1 MSKKRGRDTDCTEM
15 VLNAIGESGSGVYK
29 HFQEHLGNKS
39 IVLKNT
45 SAQLHASKAS
55 TRAKSNAARVGKVS
69 RRGLKCKKL
78 LGTDPKGYTVEE
90 RDVRRTHHLW
100 KQFIDTVVQSCSNDL
115 QLRTK
120 LYEAGLLGAYIT
132 RVVKENDNEEEGV
145 GRKRKRRW
153 SVSGFVV
160 NETRN
165 CLFIAVLPETERQEG
180 PPSKQQQQQ
189 QRRQKEKEKD
199 EGVVIKRV
207 LKAPNM
213 FAVQLPSN
221 NSSASRGGGKV
232 MLLHGKQLLPLKGG
246 KSFGT

>member
-1 MSKKRGRDTDCTEM
+1 
-15 VLNAIGESGSGVYK
+15 
-29 HFQEHLGNKS
+29 
-39 IVLKNT
+39 
-45 SAQLHASKAS
+45 
-55 TRAKSNAARVGKVS
+55 
-69 RRGLKCKKL
+69 
-78 LGTDPKGYTVEE
+78 
-90 RDVRRTHHLW
+90 
-100 KQFIDTVVQSCSNDL
+100 
-115 QLRTK
+115 

-132 RVVKENDNEEEGV
+132 RVVNENENEEEGV

-153 SVSGFVV
+153 GVSGFVV

-189 QRRQKEKEKD
+189 QQQRRKEKEKEKD

-246 KSFGT
+246 KSFGS